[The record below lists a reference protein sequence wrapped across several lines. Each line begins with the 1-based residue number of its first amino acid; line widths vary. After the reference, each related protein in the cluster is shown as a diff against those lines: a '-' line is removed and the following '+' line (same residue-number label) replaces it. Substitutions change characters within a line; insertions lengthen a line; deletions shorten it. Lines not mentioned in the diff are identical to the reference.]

1 MSLRTNREAL
11 VEMSVLGEISS
22 PVFRKTAYSISP
34 DGQAVI
40 LPGVGGIT
48 YNIRVGDRAVGW
60 ESDHVEP
67 GVSIKSS
74 DQGERNAS
82 AGLNL
87 LACIGNQARVVSGEA
102 KGETGVV
109 TGKHG
114 GIEHVLL
121 NFPPA
126 VLARLVI
133 GDKIMVR
140 AWGLGL
146 KLLDFPL
153 IKVMNIDPLL
163 LDSMPWQGESDV
175 LLVPVTHVIPAA
187 VMGSGLGSSH
197 AYSGDYDIQLADP
210 SVVEEHGLGNL
221 RLGDVVGLLD
231 SDHTFG
237 RTYRKGACSIGVVVH
252 CDCVGSGHGPG
263 VTSILACSSGQI
275 QPVIDSGANLA
286 GYLGIQR

>member
-1 MSLRTNREAL
+1 
-11 VEMSVLGEISS
+11 MSVLGEISS
-22 PVFRKTAYSISP
+22 PVLKRSAYNVSP
-34 DGQAVI
+34 DGQPVI

-48 YNIRVGDRAVGW
+48 YNVRVGDPAVGW

-74 DQGERNAS
+74 DQGERNAN

-87 LACIGNQARVVSGEA
+87 LACIGNRARVVSGEA
-102 KGETGVV
+102 KGEEGVV

-121 NFPPA
+121 DFQPA
-126 VLARLVI
+126 VLERLVI
-133 GDKIMVR
+133 GDKIMIR
-140 AWGLGL
+140 ARGLGL
-146 KLLDFPL
+146 KLLDYPL
-153 IKVMNIDPLL
+153 IKVMNLDPVLL
-163 LDSMPWQGESDV
+163 EAMPWQGQDKA
-175 LLVPVTHVIPAA
+175 LHVPVTHVIPAA

-210 SVVEEHGLGNL
+210 SVVEEHGLGDL

-237 RTYRKGACSIGVVVH
+237 RTYRKGALSIGVVVH

-275 QPVIDSGANLA
+275 RPVIDGGANLA
-286 GYLGIQR
+286 SYLGIH